1 MTTSS
6 KRVSNRRPTDRVEQF
21 IAQIPGVDYGVL
33 DDLVGYALRRAQ
45 LRIYLDF
52 FRALEPWDITPPR
65 FSAMTLIHQ
74 NPGLKLTDLAQAMGI
89 ARSGAVQVVRALEK
103 MGYVQRTDS
112 DIDKRAHSLT
122 LSDGGQHVYREIQK
136 AIRQHDAR
144 ISSRLNEQEQQE
156 LRRLLS
162 LLG

>member
-1 MTTSS
+1 MTTKKKSA
-6 KRVSNRRPTDRVEQF
+6 SNRRPTDRVEQF
-21 IAQIPGVDYGVL
+21 MAQIPGVDYGVL

-52 FRALEPWDITPPR
+52 FKALEPWDITPPR
-65 FSAMTLIHQ
+65 FSALTLIHC

-89 ARSGAVQVVRALEK
+89 ARSGAVQVVRSLEK
-103 MGYVQRTDS
+103 LGYVQRSDS
-112 DIDKRAHSLT
+112 SADRRAHALA
-122 LSDGGQHVYREIQK
+122 LSAAGLDAYKRIQA
-136 AIRQHDAR
+136 AIREHDAR
-144 ISSRLNEQEQQE
+144 ISSKLNEVEQGE

>member
-1 MTTSS
+1 MVARKKSA
-6 KRVSNRRPTDRVEQF
+6 SNQRPSGRVEQF

-52 FRALEPWDITPPR
+52 FQALEPWDITPPR
-65 FSAMTLIHQ
+65 FSAMTLIHN

-89 ARSGAVQVVRALEK
+89 ARSGAVQVVRSLEK
-103 MGYVQRTDS
+103 LGYVQRSDS
-112 DIDKRAHSLT
+112 RTDKRAHCLR
-122 LSDGGQHVYREIQK
+122 LSEDGQAAYAQIQE
-136 AIRQHDAR
+136 AIRQHDTR
-144 ISSRLNEQEQQE
+144 ISAGLTVGEQAE
-156 LRRLLS
+156 LRRLLG

>member
-1 MTTSS
+1 MAAS
-6 KRVSNRRPTDRVEQF
+6 KRSASNRRPTDRVEQF

-52 FRALEPWDITPPR
+52 FQALEPWEITPPR

-103 MGYVQRTDS
+103 LGYVQRTDS
-112 DIDKRAHSLT
+112 SFDRRAHSLA
-122 LSDGGQHVYREIQK
+122 LSAKGGQAFRDIQA
-136 AIRQHDAR
+136 AIRAHDAR
-144 ISSRLNEQEQQE
+144 ISARLNPQDQQE